1 MKLVNHLVLRLST
14 TFIVVLFVWSVAY
27 FFLQMN
33 EIYDGID
40 EGLNNLKQEFI
51 IKANT
56 TEGFVADMVKYN
68 PLNIIVEEI
77 SAEDAR
83 AFQETYSATTVYFPS
98 ELEKEEVRM
107 LTTAFRCESDK
118 KYYRLKIFTSTVES
132 DDLVKNILYML
143 AGLWIVL
150 ALALVFL
157 AKKIIFKSS
166 KPFRKLLAALT
177 DFQMDK
183 SKMISFEPTS
193 IDEYRELNKV
203 VEKFLQENMQ
213 AFVNQKNFIENMS
226 HELQTPL
233 AIALNKMELMLND
246 KTLNR
251 RQLEEINTTLQIL
264 NRMKKLNSGLLL
276 LAKIKNKQFEDN
288 ELNLN
293 TVFDETVNN
302 FEHLIEYRKIKLQT
316 VNNAQITVRMNVD
329 LAYVMAS
336 NLLKN
341 AISYNV
347 QGGEISIVF
356 NPGSITIAN
365 DGEPPENSNRQIFD
379 RYFSAADDNRSFG
392 LGLSIVKSIADR
404 YRFDIS
410 YRYDSKHIITLIIL

>member
-1 MKLVNHLVLRLST
+1 MS
-14 TFIVVLFVWSVAY
+14 
-27 FFLQMN
+27 
-33 EIYDGID
+33 EIHDGID

-51 IKANT
+51 IKANA

-77 SAEDAR
+77 SDEDAR
-83 AFQETYSATTVYFPS
+83 AFQEGYSSTTVYFPS
-98 ELEKEEVRM
+98 EQEMEEVRM
-107 LTTAFRCESDK
+107 LTTAFRCELDK

-132 DDLVKNILYML
+132 DDLIENILYML
-143 AGLWIVL
+143 AGLWIAL

-157 AKKIIFKSS
+157 TKRIIFKSS

-177 DFQMDK
+177 DFQIDK
-183 SKMISFEPTS
+183 SKMITFEPTT

-203 VEKFLQENMQ
+203 AEKFLQENMQ

-233 AIALNKMELMLND
+233 AIALNRMELMLND
-246 KTLNR
+246 KTFNR

-276 LAKIKNKQFEDN
+276 LAKIRNKQFEDN

-293 TVFDETVNN
+293 TVFDETAHN
-302 FEHLIEYRKIKLQT
+302 FEQLIEYRKIKLRT

-329 LAYVMAS
+329 LAYILAS

-341 AISYNV
+341 AVSYNV
-347 QGGEISIVF
+347 QGGEISIIF
-356 NPGSITIAN
+356 DPDSITIAN
-365 DGEPPENSNRQIFD
+365 DGAPPENSNRNIFD
-379 RYFSAADDNRSFG
+379 RYFSTSDDNRSFG

-410 YRYDSKHIITLIIL
+410 YRYDNKHVITLTVK